1 MPDELASTGF
11 WLNCITGASVTLLVI
26 LFSWPAARFFHE
38 PQVATI
44 LQFLSVSFFL
54 GAVCVVPTALLNR
67 AMEFRKLAFAQT
79 IGAIC
84 GTLVAI
90 GVALSGGKLS
100 ALVAANLAF
109 NFATTVMTWLMSP
122 LRVKAVFR
130 VADARRILSFGLHLT
145 GFHVLNYFS
154 RNADNVLVGRFL
166 GSGPLGYY
174 QMGYMLMT
182 YPLQNFN
189 HMLEQVVYPALA
201 SLPDDRERFKAA
213 YLRTCRLIALV
224 TFPLMFGLAVT
235 AQPFIRLFLG
245 ARWMPVAGLLLVFGP
260 LGAAESIYT
269 TVGLIYN
276 TRGRPDLRLRWTIFA
291 STLYVLSFVVGLRW
305 GIMGVA
311 SGYAIMWTA
320 LMYPSFAIPFRL
332 IELSIATFVRTL
344 WPMLWYSLVMAA
356 VAGSWLHGLRLL
368 GIQNAAVLLFTT
380 AALGAA
386 VYTVLVLWR
395 KPPVLNELATV
406 LEGSS
411 RGGLRALAR
420 VLSKAGARTAN
431 LPRDAASSQEV

>member
-11 WLNCITGASVTLLVI
+11 WLNCTTGAAVTLLV
-26 LFSWPAARFFHE
+26 LLLSWPAARFFHE
-38 PQVATI
+38 PRVATI
-44 LQFLSVSFFL
+44 LQFLSISFFL
-54 GAVCVVPTALLNR
+54 GAVGVVPTALLNR
-67 AMEFRKLAFAQT
+67 AMEFQKLAFAQT
-79 IGAIC
+79 TGAIC

-90 GVALSGGKLS
+90 GVALSGGQVS
-100 ALVAANLAF
+100 ALVSANLAF
-109 NFATTVMTWLMSP
+109 NFTTTVATWLLSP

-130 VADARRILSFGLHLT
+130 LADARRILSFGLHLT

-201 SLPDDRERFKAA
+201 SLPDDQERFKAA

-224 TFPLMFGLAVT
+224 TFPLMIGLAVT

-276 TRGRPDLRLRWTIFA
+276 TRGRPDLRLRWTVFA

-332 IELSIATFVRTL
+332 IGLSMKTFVRAL
-344 WPMLWYSLVMAA
+344 GPMLWYSLVMAA
-356 VAGSWLHGLRLL
+356 VAGSWLHGLRRL
-368 GIQNAAVLLFTT
+368 GIQNAAVQFATT
-380 AALGAA
+380 AAVGAA
-386 VYTVLVLWR
+386 LYTALVLWR
-395 KPPVLNELATV
+395 KPRVLSELSEV

-411 RGGLRALAR
+411 YWGI
-420 VLSKAGARTAN
+420 RTAARY
-431 LPRDAASSQEV
+431 LSRAARRTEKLSEATSSQEV